1 MNPPIIVEADQEA
14 SPDAGLI
21 THWVIGDAVRRIK
34 RSHYDVVVLDG
45 SPVWLDTEKFFE
57 YAPKFIELIK
67 QMEGQPILLQ
77 DQSDANYQYATAEAV
92 AEANQK
98 VAIEFD
104 LETIP
109 LGFAFERVKQQRPD
123 IRLYDSDD
131 THPTVAG
138 SYLGVCITYAVV
150 FDKSPVGASYL
161 PLPEGSL
168 SAEDAAFLQQIAWET
183 VQEYK
188 GQ

>member
-1 MNPPIIVEADQEA
+1 MRIINM
-14 SPDAGLI
+14 L
-21 THWVIGDAVRRIK
+21 RR
-34 RSHYDVVVLDG
+34 RV
-45 SPVWLDTEKFFE
+45 
-57 YAPKFIELIK
+57 
-67 QMEGQPILLQ
+67 
-77 DQSDANYQYATAEAV
+77 V

-104 LETIP
+104 SETIP